1 MSRKVGEAVSVLEQD
16 EAILCVLE
24 FVGVVDVYRYFVL
37 ASAMLQSLKLRS
49 PPV

>member
-24 FVGVVDVYRYFVL
+24 FVGVVDVY
-37 ASAMLQSLKLRS
+37 SAVREIFRTS
-49 PPV
+49 